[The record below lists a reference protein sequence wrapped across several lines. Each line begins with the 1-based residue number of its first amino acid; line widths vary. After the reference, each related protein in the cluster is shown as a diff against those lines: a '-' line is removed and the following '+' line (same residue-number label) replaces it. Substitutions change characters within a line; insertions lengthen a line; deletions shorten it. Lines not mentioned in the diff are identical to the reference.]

1 MSPSLAVLL
10 WMGILSF
17 MMGAERGSHA
27 QIAHAA
33 CAASV
38 LMAAC
43 VEAASLE
50 AEVPLTGRRALQLL
64 SLWAL
69 VAQALFY
76 FSVLPIR
83 L

>member
-17 MMGAERGSHA
+17 VMGAERGSHA

-33 CAASV
+33 CAISV
-38 LMAAC
+38 LLAAC

-50 AEVPLTGRRALQLL
+50 TGVAMTGRRVLQLL
-64 SLWAL
+64 ALAAL
-69 VAQALFY
+69 VTHACFY
-76 FSVLPIR
+76 FSVLPTR